1 MIPSSIAFLFIAA
14 LSSSPKSP
22 PPSQKKGDCL
32 PTLCGLYKETNH
44 KMKLIV
50 FCFLFIAITYA
61 QKLETNKT
69 SALCDKYSCKYNYLC
84 YKSGSIIKT
93 LFHCCT
99 YLKCKKGI
107 IRATI
112 VGKSKKCGC
121 CRDPFNGPYGM
132 IKNGGYGVRK
142 NRWSLLYGGPLAT
155 YLLKNKV
162 LEFDF

>member
-1 MIPSSIAFLFIAA
+1 
-14 LSSSPKSP
+14 
-22 PPSQKKGDCL
+22 
-32 PTLCGLYKETNH
+32 
-44 KMKLIV
+44 MKLIV

-142 NRWSLLYGGPLAT
+142 NRWRYFCCDGKL
-155 YLLKNKV
+155 V
-162 LEFDF
+162 LNFIKKTTLSSTSRPTTTSRSTAIVPKG